1 MQCIAILNLNSPTIS
16 IILAQ
21 PLFNLFFNAL
31 KGSFLYLNVLQTN
44 MPIFAFQLV
53 VDASLKPGCP
63 TVLYSSNEDQHILPR
78 MLFTPVHHTDIY
90 MALGNQVGQ
99 LNNSS
104 PQNWGKIPFVKCVC
118 LLSHM
123 SHNKLKML

>member
-104 PQNWGKIPFVKCVC
+104 PENWGKIPFVKCV
-118 LLSHM
+118 SAVPQQTENAVKV
-123 SHNKLKML
+123 S